1 MAITVQNLYLTRRLF
16 VCVLSS
22 SRKRKLSGAE
32 EEGAPAKRERAEGD
46 ADVADS
52 TGAAAANGTAADGAA
67 DAAAA
72 SDADHT
78 TSSDAAAAAVAP
90 DAFVI
95 RLRGLPFG
103 ATQVR
108 SLMPHDCS
116 LRISNKGR

>member
-1 MAITVQNLYLTRRLF
+1 LLRVQIVYSRDVCLGT
-16 VCVLSS
+16 CVLSS

-72 SDADHT
+72 A
-78 TSSDAAAAAVAP
+78 SDAAHTNTDAAATAAAP

-108 SLMPHDCS
+108 SLMPH
-116 LRISNKGR
+116 